1 MTIDELR
8 NKTNEL
14 EKGIEALIETFE
26 KETKVRVSGIGC
38 TDYEAGC
45 GFAHY
50 LKINVTI
57 EIR

>member
-26 KETKVRVSGIGC
+26 KETKVRVSGI
-38 TDYEAGC
+38 DYNDYKDES

-50 LKINVTI
+50 LKVNVTI

>member
-1 MTIDELR
+1 MTIEELR
-8 NKTNEL
+8 TKTNEL

-26 KETKVRVSGIGC
+26 KETQVRVSGIGC
-38 TDYEAGC
+38 TDYEAAS

-50 LKINVTI
+50 LKVNVTI

>member
-1 MTIDELR
+1 MTIEELR
-8 NKTNEL
+8 TKTNEL

-38 TDYEAGC
+38 TDYEAAS

-50 LKINVTI
+50 LRYWAPT
-57 EIR
+57 